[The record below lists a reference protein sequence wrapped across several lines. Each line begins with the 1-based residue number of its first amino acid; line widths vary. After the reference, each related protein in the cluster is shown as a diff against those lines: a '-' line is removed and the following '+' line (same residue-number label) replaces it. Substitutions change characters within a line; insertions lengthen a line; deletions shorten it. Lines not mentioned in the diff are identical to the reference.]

1 MSMRWKGFTPDMFVA
16 ELERASTETRRDS
29 KKVMRAG
36 AKEILETSQQQAPVD
51 DGELE
56 KAHEL
61 TVVKLNRDDME
72 VEITVGG
79 IVDGVDVDTYAWEMH
94 EFQTPYGD
102 IPLGPKSQEKND
114 SNPPGR
120 FVGGKFLERAVD
132 EHEEG
137 IVAAVANT
145 LPGD

>member
-1 MSMRWKGFTPDMFVA
+1 MRWQGFTPEMFIQ
-16 ELERASTETRRDS
+16 ELEQSSTATRRDS
-29 KKVMRAG
+29 KKELRTG
-36 AKEILETSQQQAPVD
+36 AKEILETSRQQAPVD
-51 DGELE
+51 DGQLE

-61 TVVKLNRDDME
+61 RTVKLNKDDME

-79 IVDGVDVDTYAWEMH
+79 FVDGVNVDVYAWEMH

-102 IPLGPKSQEKND
+102 IPLGPGSQAKND
-114 SNPPGR
+114 ANPPDR

-132 EHEEG
+132 EHEDA
-137 IVAAVANT
+137 IVERVANT